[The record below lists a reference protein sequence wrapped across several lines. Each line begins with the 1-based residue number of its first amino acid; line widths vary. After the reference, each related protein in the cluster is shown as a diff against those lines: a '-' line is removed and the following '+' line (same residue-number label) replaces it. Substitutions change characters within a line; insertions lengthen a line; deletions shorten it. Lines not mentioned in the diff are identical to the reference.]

1 MPKVFL
7 MIETIKWMF
16 YTFFIA
22 IMALLIVV
30 GLGYYLDRDIQSDDI
45 EFMLA
50 KNYVENNF
58 LDDGKILSEDLEKI
72 SEIQERDYGLLVK
85 IGEEEQ
91 IVKKNIYDYNG
102 LCGIKGSPVICSDK
116 FTDFYLVDNELKKVE
131 IDMVKKIG

>member
-7 MIETIKWMF
+7 MIETIKWTF

-58 LDDGKILSEDLEKI
+58 LDDGKILSEDIDERVIL
-72 SEIQERDYGLLVK
+72 ERDYGLSMK
-85 IGEEEQ
+85 IGDEVYLVNE
-91 IVKKNIYDYNG
+91 NIYDYKD
-102 LCGIKGSPVICSDK
+102 LCKIEGSFVVCSDE
-116 FTDFYLVDNELKKVE
+116 FADFYLVDNELKKVE